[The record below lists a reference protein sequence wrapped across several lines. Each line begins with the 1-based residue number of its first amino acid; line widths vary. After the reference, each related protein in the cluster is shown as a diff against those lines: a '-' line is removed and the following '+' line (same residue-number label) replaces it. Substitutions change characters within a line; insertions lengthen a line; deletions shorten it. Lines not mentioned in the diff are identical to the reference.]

1 MQVHLFAEVYPSP
14 YKPYHDIQF
23 EELIAAGHSIKV
35 CAFGSH
41 PGQLSPAGTRL
52 NLRSHTIL
60 LPSVLKD
67 VLKLS
72 PQLLLRFVRHPLR
85 SVSRFA
91 AGCAAA
97 SGWKQRLTN
106 GARAVLAP
114 HAAPDVCIVHNLI
127 AQARLQFLRAIYPSA
142 AIVFYYHGGESAG
155 VPEVPAAVSVK
166 AFAAANVVFTN
177 TESSRQHAINRGCPP
192 EKIFV
197 SPVGF
202 NLSDF
207 PDPVQRRYRRD
218 GVLNVLTVGRLSE
231 EKGFI
236 YALQGMRELVRSG
249 VPFRYRVIGDGPEQA
264 QLRSY
269 VAANQL
275 DGHVEFIG
283 KVPTERLL
291 REYEAADVL
300 LLPSVV
306 RGTWQENQACVV
318 QEAMLSR
325 AIVAVSA
332 AGGVLEST
340 APEMLQF
347 SFAPE
352 EPVQIAASLIR
363 ISRLSDA
370 ELHDLGSKGRSF
382 AATRY
387 DICTLNRELLAVTER
402 VTGRHMTSG

>member
-23 EELIAAGHSIKV
+23 EELIAAGHRIKV

-41 PGQLSPAGTRL
+41 SGQLSPAGNRL
-52 NLRSHTIL
+52 NLRSETIL
-60 LPSVLKD
+60 LPAVVKD

-72 PQLLLRFVRHPLR
+72 PRLIQRFVRHPLR

-91 AGCAAA
+91 AGCAVAN
-97 SGWKQRLTN
+97 GWNQRLSN

-114 HAAPDVCIVHNLI
+114 HASPELCIVHNLI
-127 AQARLQFLRAIYPSA
+127 AQARLQFLRKIYPSA

-155 VPEVPAAVSVK
+155 VPEVPAAASVR
-166 AFAAANVVFTN
+166 AFAAADVVFTN
-177 TESSRQHAINRGCPP
+177 TESSRQHAISRGCPP

-207 PDPVQRRYRRD
+207 PDPTQRQYRRD
-218 GVLNVLTVGRLSE
+218 GVLNILTVGRLSE

-236 YALQGMRELVRSG
+236 YAMQGMRELSRAG
-249 VPFRYRVIGDGPEQA
+249 VAFRYRVIGDGPEQA
-264 QLRSY
+264 QLRAY

-275 DGHVEFIG
+275 GQHVEFIG

-291 REYEAADVL
+291 REYETADVL

-318 QEAMLSR
+318 QEAMLLR
-325 AIVAVSA
+325 TLVAVSA

-347 SFAPE
+347 SFEPE
-352 EPVQIAASLIR
+352 EPMQIAASLIR
-363 ISRLSDA
+363 ISRLSAA
-370 ELHDLGSKGRSF
+370 ELHDLGGKGRSF
-382 AATRY
+382 ATTRY
-387 DICTLNRELLAVTER
+387 DIRALNRDLLAVTER
-402 VTGRHMTSG
+402 VTGRRMTGG